1 MRGENLCRTAFY
13 LLAGHID
20 ILKRTM
26 IFCISE
32 ILHTPTIGKISSET
46 SGELQNGAFPPG
58 SGQIPS

>member
-58 SGQIPS
+58 SGKIPS